1 MKKYLLETCLLDPE
15 FTVIYCMHGL
25 FGVPDVDSA
34 VVGVDVEG
42 LNSGGGGTFGGAGS
56 TIKLLLDDGFLRV
69 FIEDAFFFFTD
80 KVRQNRPRSE

>member
-1 MKKYLLETCLLDPE
+1 
-15 FTVIYCMHGL
+15 MHGL

-56 TIKLLLDDGFLRV
+56 TVKLLLDDGFLRRCL
-69 FIEDAFFFFTD
+69 FLLY
-80 KVRQNRPRSE
+80 